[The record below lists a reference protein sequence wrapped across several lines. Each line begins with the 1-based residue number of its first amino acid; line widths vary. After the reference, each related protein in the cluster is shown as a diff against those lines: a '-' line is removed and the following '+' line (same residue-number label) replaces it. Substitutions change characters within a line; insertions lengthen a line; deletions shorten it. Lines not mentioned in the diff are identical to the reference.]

1 MQGNSDI
8 TEYNILA
15 IRGRYRKNWKE
26 RLLSLSRKLQD
37 DIAHLIQ
44 DLIVIHMGFLGAV
57 YAKSKKAKQQ

>member
-1 MQGNSDI
+1 MKGNSDI
-8 TEYNILA
+8 TESNILA

>member
-8 TEYNILA
+8 TESNILA

-26 RLLSLSRKLQD
+26 RLLTLSRKLQD

-44 DLIVIHMGFLGAV
+44 DLIVIHMAFLGAA

>member
-1 MQGNSDI
+1 MKGNSDI
-8 TEYNILA
+8 TESNILA

-44 DLIVIHMGFLGAV
+44 DLIVIHMAFRGAV

>member
-8 TEYNILA
+8 TESNILA

-26 RLLSLSRKLQD
+26 RLLTLSWKLQD

-44 DLIVIHMGFLGAV
+44 DLIVIHMAFFGAV

>member
-8 TEYNILA
+8 TESNILA

-26 RLLSLSRKLQD
+26 RLLTLSRKLQD

-44 DLIVIHMGFLGAV
+44 DLIVIHMVFLGAV